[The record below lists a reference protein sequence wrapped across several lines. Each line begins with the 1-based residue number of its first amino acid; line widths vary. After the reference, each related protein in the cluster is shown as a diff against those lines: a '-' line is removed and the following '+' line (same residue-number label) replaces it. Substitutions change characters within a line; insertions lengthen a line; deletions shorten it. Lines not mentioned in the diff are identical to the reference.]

1 MESFVLCVRFGEAV
15 RKGVVL
21 SRFLELTENYMINW
35 QMNVTK
41 CEWMALDLMIFAKA
55 CIPFT

>member
-15 RKGVVL
+15 RKGVVS
-21 SRFLELTENYMINW
+21 SRFLKLTENYMINW
-35 QMNVTK
+35 QINVTK
-41 CEWMALDLMIFAKA
+41 YEWMALDLMIFAKV